1 MSRDGSFVNNA
12 RGPFHASGLRLAI
25 VVSRFNADITERLL
39 DGALACIEEHGGARD
54 DIDVI
59 HVPGAWELPPTA
71 ARIAQFDRKDAIIA
85 LGCVIRGD
93 TPHFNYVCAEASAG
107 LGEVA
112 RSSSIPVL
120 FGVLTTD
127 DHAQAL
133 SRAGDGKDNKGYE
146 ATLAALEMVHVY
158 RSLNPLLREQ

>member
-1 MSRDGSFVNNA
+1 MSTDGSFVDNS
-12 RGPFHASGLRLAI
+12 RGSSQAAGLRIAI
-25 VVSRFNADITERLL
+25 VVSRFNADITDRLL
-39 DGALACIEEHGGARD
+39 TGALECLEQHGGARD
-54 DIDVI
+54 DVEVI

-71 ARIAQFDRKDAIIA
+71 ARIVELDRHDAIIA

-93 TPHFNYVCAEASAG
+93 TPHFDYVCAEATAG
-107 LGEVA
+107 LGAVA
-112 RSSSIPVL
+112 RSASMPVL

-146 ATLAALEMVHVY
+146 AAFAALDMVYVY
-158 RSLNPLLREQ
+158 KALE

>member
-1 MSRDGSFVNNA
+1 MSTDGSFVDNS
-12 RGPFHASGLRLAI
+12 RGSLHATGLRLSI
-25 VVSRFNADITERLL
+25 VVSRFNSDITERLL

-54 DIDVI
+54 DVEVI

-71 ARIAQFDRKDAIIA
+71 ARIVQLDRNDAIVA

-93 TPHFNYVCAEASAG
+93 TPHFDYVCAEASAG
-107 LGEVA
+107 LGAVA

-146 ATLAALEMVHVY
+146 ATLAALEMVNVY
-158 RSLNPLLREQ
+158 RSLGER